1 MYRCRVF
8 LLFTALAAAPA
19 GAEDYPQFA
28 GARLELGRS
37 VWVENCATCHAFGVA
52 GAPLATDASKWEPRV
67 AKGREMLYR
76 HALEGFYGPGSTMM
90 PARGG
95 NDALSDEQ
103 VTAAVD
109 YMVRLSTGTNLN

>member
-1 MYRCRVF
+1 MYRYSLVAGLA
-8 LLFTALAAAPA
+8 LLA
-19 GAEDYPQFA
+19 GAAQGEDYPEFPGERFA
-28 GARLELGRS
+28 LGRS
-37 VWVENCATCHAFGVA
+37 VWVENCATCHAYGIA

-67 AKGREMLYR
+67 AKGRDVLYE

-95 NDALSDEQ
+95 NDSLSDEQ

-109 YMVRLSTGTNLN
+109 YMVKLATGTEFD

>member
-1 MYRCRVF
+1 MYRCKA
-8 LLFTALAAAPA
+8 LLALALLAALPA
-19 GAEDYPQFA
+19 RGEDFPEFP
-28 GARLELGRS
+28 GERLALGRG
-37 VWVENCATCHAFGVA
+37 VWVDNCATCHAYGIA

-67 AKGREMLYR
+67 ARGRDVLYR

-95 NDALSDEQ
+95 NDALSDEE

-109 YMVRLSTGTNLN
+109 YMVMLATGSELE